1 MKYILYCRK
10 SSEDKGKQVLSLE
23 SQTTE
28 MKKLASDLG
37 LEIVKTYTESKSA
50 KKPENRPLFS
60 EMIKYLK
67 KTQKRRTRYFVLE
80 D

>member
-10 SSEDKGKQVLSLE
+10 SSEDKGRQVLSLE
-23 SQTTE
+23 SQVNE
-28 MKKLASDLG
+28 MKKLASNLS

-60 EMIKYLK
+60 EMIKY
-67 KTQKRRTRYFVLE
+67 T
-80 D
+80 